1 MPFAKQNRKIV
12 PVVAL
17 LDAKYSTYETPFRE
31 KKEDVWMFTVGI
43 VVDGDVKIKFDFGAG
58 TKS

>member
-12 PVVAL
+12 PVVAP
-17 LDAKYSTYETPFRE
+17 LDAKYSTYKNSFRE
-31 KKEDVWMFTVGI
+31 KKEDARMFTVGI